1 MDKVDDTSSTVE
13 MTNTDFICENAN
25 IEKGS
30 ETDLQTI
37 DWDKHPPV
45 VDIKVDP
52 KYLNQNLPSERSKKC
67 FYVLSVALV
76 IASIIIVWILLLL
89 PQFCYF
95 GVGICHT
102 SSSDTGEVSR
112 LCLLF
117 VVIVCNDPCN
127 CLQ

>member
-1 MDKVDDTSSTVE
+1 MDFV
-13 MTNTDFICENAN
+13 CENAHM
-25 IEKGS
+25 EKGS

-52 KYLNQNLPSERSKKC
+52 KYLSQNLPSERSKKC

-76 IASIIIVWILLLL
+76 TVSIITVWILLLL
-89 PQFCYF
+89 PQLCYF

-102 SSSDTGEVSR
+102 SSSDTTQVSR
-112 LCLLF
+112 LYLL
-117 VVIVCNDPCN
+117 
-127 CLQ
+127 LL